1 VSRHRLTPRQIHVV
15 GAGLAGLSAA
25 VRLAS
30 RGLAVTLHEATSQA
44 GGRCRSYYDS
54 TLGMEIDNGNHLVLS
69 GNKAALSYL
78 DIIGAR
84 AGLTAPPSASFPFI
98 DLATGERWTVRAND
112 GLIPWWILDPARRVP
127 GARLSEYLALA
138 QLLRAKAGATIGE
151 TISCSGPLYR
161 RLIEPLLISAL
172 NTEPRSGSAALAAAI
187 IRETLAA
194 GGRNYRPLIAHNGL
208 SNVFVAPA
216 LRYVADHGGSVNYG
230 RRLRQ
235 LGLGTDRAT
244 ALDFGDI
251 SVHLTSSDAV
261 VLAVPPTAAES
272 LVPGLPAPTEFRAI
286 VNAHFRIDPPE
297 GLAPMIGVVN
307 GMTQWLFAFPGRLSV
322 TISAADDLLDLSR
335 EDLARRIWSEVAVI
349 ANLADAMPA
358 WQIVRERRAT
368 FAALPREEAKRP
380 VTETAW
386 ENLVLAGDWT
396 RTGLPAT
403 IEGAIRSGAK
413 AAEIIAPL

>member
-1 VSRHRLTPRQIHVV
+1 MPRHRLTPRQIHVV

-30 RGLAVTLHEATSQA
+30 RGLAVTVHEATNQA

-54 TLGMEIDNGNHLVLS
+54 TLGIEIDNGNHLVLS
-69 GNKAALSYL
+69 GNRAALSYL
-78 DIIGAR
+78 DVIGAR

-98 DLATGERWTVRAND
+98 DIATGERWTVRAND
-112 GLIPWWILDPARRVP
+112 GIIPWWILDPARRVP
-127 GARLSEYLALA
+127 GARLREYLALA
-138 QLLRAKAGATIGE
+138 KLLRAKAGATIGE
-151 TISCSGPLYR
+151 TISCSGPLYQ
-161 RLIEPLLISAL
+161 RLIEPLLIAAL
-172 NTEPRSGSAALAAAI
+172 NTEPRNGSAALAAAV

-194 GGRNYRPLIAHNGL
+194 GGRAYRPLIAHHGL
-208 SNVFVAPA
+208 SNAFVAPA

-235 LGLGTDRAT
+235 LALGTDRAA
-244 ALDFGDI
+244 ALDFGDMSI
-251 SVHLTSSDAV
+251 RLTSSDAV

-272 LVPGLPAPTEFRAI
+272 LVPGLAAPTEFRAI

-297 GLAPMIGVVN
+297 GLQPMIGVIN
-307 GMTQWLFAFPGRLSV
+307 GTAQWLFAFPGRLSV

-349 ANLADAMPA
+349 ANLAGAMPA

-403 IEGAIRSGAK
+403 IEGAIRSGAR